1 MNNGSMSRT
10 VRLTVGQAMVRYLQV
25 QYTERDGQR
34 RRLIPGMFGIF
45 GHGNVAG
52 LGEALY
58 HSADDMPY
66 YQGRNEQAMVHLAA
80 AYAKASLRLSTFA
93 CAASIGPGST
103 NMITGAA
110 GATINRLPVLL
121 LPADIYI
128 SRRQG
133 PVMQQVEH
141 PTGGDVSVNDCF
153 RPISRF
159 FDRVVTPEQLL
170 TALPEAMRVL
180 ASPVETGAVTLA
192 VPQDVYT
199 YAWEFP
205 RRFFEPR
212 SWRVERQLPDPQR
225 IAEVAELLAA
235 AERPVII
242 AGGGVIYS
250 EATPQLVE
258 LAETVGVPV
267 VETFAGKGAVPVDE
281 WYAVGG
287 VGTHGNPAAAQVLR
301 EADLVIAVGTRL
313 MDVTTGSQSVF
324 GNGNVQFVSINVTD
338 KDARKQGATPVIADA
353 RLALTELL
361 SAMRASGA
369 CTSARYREEVA
380 NHRDHWRVQRASLLR
395 PTEGE
400 VMSQAELI
408 GVINEVARPGDTVVT
423 AAGTPP
429 GDLLQL
435 WDNANGSHC
444 DLEYGNSCMGYEIPA
459 GLGVRMAR
467 PNNDVFVLVGDGSY
481 LMNPTELVTAMAEK
495 LKVIVIVSDNHGFQ
509 SVHRVQQA
517 RTGISFGNEFR
528 LRDPG
533 TNRPEGEFFEVDIAK
548 TAEGFGA
555 RACRVSDVQG
565 LRSALAEAQAHDGP
579 SVIVAVTETYR
590 RVADSTV
597 WWDIAPAE
605 VSADQPTREARARY
619 EKSRAELQR
628 FHG

>member
-1 MNNGSMSRT
+1 MNTETMSGS
-10 VRLTVGQAMVRYLQV
+10 VRLTVGQAIVRYLQV
-25 QYTERDGQR
+25 QHSERDGRR
-34 RRLIPGMFGIF
+34 RRLIAGVFGIF
-45 GHGNVAG
+45 GHGNVGG

-58 HSADDMPY
+58 GSADDMPF

-80 AYAKASLRLSTFA
+80 AYAKANLRMSTFA
-93 CAASIGPGST
+93 CAASIGPGAT

-121 LPADIYI
+121 LPADIYA
-128 SRRQG
+128 SRHQG
-133 PVMQQVEH
+133 PVMQQLEH
-141 PTGGDVSVNDCF
+141 PAAGDVSVNDCF
-153 RPISRF
+153 RPVSRF
-159 FDRVVTPEQLL
+159 FDRVMTPEQLL

-180 ASPVETGAVTLA
+180 TSPVETGSVTVA

-199 YAWEFP
+199 DAWDFP

-212 SWRVERQLPDPQR
+212 VWRVDRQLPDPQR
-225 IAEVAELLAA
+225 IAEVTDLILA

-250 EATPQLVE
+250 EATAE
-258 LAETVGVPV
+258 LAEFAEAAGIPV
-267 VETFAGKGAVPVDE
+267 VETFAGKGAVPNDA

-287 VGTHGNPAAAQVLR
+287 VGTHGNPAAARILR
-301 EADLVIAVGTRL
+301 DADLVIAIGTRL
-313 MDVTTGSQSVF
+313 IDVTTGSQSIFRDPEVRF
-324 GNGNVQFVSINVTD
+324 ASINVTD
-338 KDARKQGATPVIADA
+338 KDARKQGAVPVLADA
-353 RLALTELL
+353 RLALKQLIETVR
-361 SAMRASGA
+361 SRGA
-369 CTSARYREEVA
+369 PAHAPYREEVTRQ
-380 NHRDHWRVQRASLLR
+380 RDEWRQQRSLLFQ

-400 VMSQAELI
+400 VISQAELI
-408 GVINEVARPGDTVVT
+408 GVLNEVACRGDTVVT

-435 WDNANGSHC
+435 WDNSGGTRC

-459 GLGVRMAR
+459 GLGVRLAR
-467 PNNDVFVLVGDGSY
+467 PHHDVFVLVGDGTY

-509 SVHRVQQA
+509 SVHRVQRA
-517 RTGISFGNEFR
+517 RTGMSFGNEFR
-528 LRDPG
+528 LRDPH

-555 RACRVSDVQG
+555 RAFRVTDIPG
-565 LRSALAEAQAHDGP
+565 LRAALKGAQAHDGP

-605 VSADQPTREARARY
+605 VSDDPATREARTVY
-619 EKSRAELQR
+619 ENSRDELQR
-628 FHG
+628 FYG